1 MWDLKIGGI
10 ACYNLLNW
18 FFIYSFF
25 GWIWES
31 LYVSW
36 KEKRLVNRGYVTG
49 PVVTIYGAGAIL
61 IYLIFYT
68 LPRSPIFLFFG
79 GMAVT
84 TLLEYLTSV
93 VMEWVFHTSW
103 WDYSE
108 KKFNFQG
115 RVCLESSICW
125 GFFTVVMMFVLHP
138 FVEWIVMQYSVEKG
152 RRLVSAA
159 LVIYGIDF
167 TLSTISMQILL

>member
-61 IYLIFYT
+61 IYLIFFGSYAQWNFHLVGECLT
-68 LPRSPIFLFFG
+68 FCYLFR
-79 GMAVT
+79 ADNI
-84 TLLEYLTSV
+84 
-93 VMEWVFHTSW
+93 
-103 WDYSE
+103 DY
-108 KKFNFQG
+108 
-115 RVCLESSICW
+115 
-125 GFFTVVMMFVLHP
+125 
-138 FVEWIVMQYSVEKG
+138 
-152 RRLVSAA
+152 
-159 LVIYGIDF
+159 
-167 TLSTISMQILL
+167 